1 MFVLA
6 VLGTILHLWHRQER
20 QVLLLG
26 SAPGTIASAVALG
39 AQTGVA
45 GVLAG
50 RTRAADIARALQDKR
65 FRIDGRTGRIVM
77 VGEPGYESAVS
88 PPAERLAFG
97 IPRAISVKARRI
109 SMGAA
114 GKGRKVGRRRGRKVL
129 IAAGGLGGR
138 WTSKSAAGG
147 RGEK

>member
-6 VLGTILHLWHRQER
+6 VLGTVLHLWHRQER

-50 RTRAADIARALQDKR
+50 RTRAEDIARALQDKR
-65 FRIDGRTGRIVM
+65 FRIDARSGRIVM

-97 IPRAISVKARRI
+97 IPRSISVKARRI
-109 SMGAA
+109 STGWVHGA
-114 GKGRKVGRRRGRKVL
+114 GQGRRARR
-129 IAAGGLGGR
+129 ATMEGGGGGPA
-138 WTSKSAAGG
+138 TAVDEEA
-147 RGEK
+147 